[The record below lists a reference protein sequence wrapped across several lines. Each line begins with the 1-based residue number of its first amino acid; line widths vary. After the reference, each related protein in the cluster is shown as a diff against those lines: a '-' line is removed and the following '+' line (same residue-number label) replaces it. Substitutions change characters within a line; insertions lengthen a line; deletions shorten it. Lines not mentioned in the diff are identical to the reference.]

1 MFRWLKNIL
10 FGRFIR
16 SKPYTD
22 THARNTI
29 PYAGIRSMGF
39 LVDGSDPIALRE
51 LLNTLKKYEDE
62 GKKLFFLGYVKKL
75 PPFEDEDIVWITKKI

>member
-29 PYAGIRSMGF
+29 PYAEIRSIGF

-51 LLNTLKKYEDE
+51 LLNGLKNMRSK
-62 GKKLFFLGYVKKL
+62 GKNSSSS
-75 PPFEDEDIVWITKKI
+75 DT